1 MSLSPDHP
9 RSVSLREVAQR
20 AGVSGQTVSR
30 VANNAT
36 NVAEPTRQKVIAAMN
51 ELGYRPN
58 VAARALRRGAFGS
71 IGVVVFTL
79 GTLGNIR
86 TIAGIVAEA
95 ARRDYAVELIQVQPD
110 SESDAAEGQVSSA
123 LSRLGQDAVDGII
136 VIIESHLISKSALA
150 FPDGIPSIIVE
161 AGARP
166 DRPSINADQTQG
178 AALAVRHLLDLG
190 HPTVWH
196 VAGPAESNS
205 ARERTETW
213 REILEAEGREVP
225 EPFHGDWTAEA
236 GHRVGLQLAEIPEAT
251 AVFVSNDQMALGLL
265 RALHERRL
273 RVPEDVSVVGFDDM
287 DEAANFWPPL
297 TTVHQFFED
306 AGSLA
311 VSLII
316 DEIQGRDVDPGVRT
330 VGTEL
335 VVRSSS
341 GPYRGPHAA
350 PGPLPEPASVTRP

>member
-1 MSLSPDHP
+1 MTLANDHP
-9 RSVSLREVAQR
+9 RSVSLREVAQA

-30 VANNAT
+30 VANNAP
-36 NVAEPTRQKVIAAMN
+36 NVAEPTRQKVLAAMAD
-51 ELGYRPN
+51 LGYRPN
-58 VAARALRRGAFGS
+58 VAARALRRGSFGS

-95 ARRDYAVELIQVQPD
+95 ARRDYAVELIQVQPGT
-110 SESDAAEGQVSSA
+110 EEGEREGQVSSA

-136 VIIESHLISKSALA
+136 VIIESHLISKSALV

-166 DRPSINADQTQG
+166 DRPSINADQING
-178 AALAVRHLLDLG
+178 ARLAVRHLLDLG

-196 VAGPAESNS
+196 VAGPSESNS

-213 REILEAEGREVP
+213 REILEHEQRAVP
-225 EPFHGDWTAEA
+225 EPFLGDWSADSGYRA
-236 GHRVGLQLAEIPEAT
+236 GLALADLAEAT
-251 AVFVSNDQMALGLL
+251 AVFASNDQMALGVL
-265 RALHERRL
+265 RALHERGV
-273 RVPEDVSVVGFDDM
+273 RVPDDVSVVGFDDM
-287 DEAANFWPPL
+287 DEAAHFWPPL

-316 DEIQGRDVDPGVRT
+316 DEIQGRDLAPGVRT
-330 VGTEL
+330 VATEL
-335 VVRSSS
+335 VVRQST
-341 GPYRGPHAA
+341 GPYTGP
-350 PGPLPEPASVTRP
+350 RPVPPPIHQENS

>member
-1 MSLSPDHP
+1 MSLANDPP

-30 VANNAT
+30 VANNVP
-36 NVAEPTRQKVIAAMN
+36 NVAEATRERVLAAMK

-95 ARRDYAVELIQVQPD
+95 ARRDYAIELIQVQKAD
-110 SESDAAEGQVSSA
+110 SDATEGQVSSA

-136 VIIESHLISKSALA
+136 VIIESHLISKTDLR
-150 FPDGIPSIIVE
+150 FPEGIPSIIVE

-166 DRPSINADQTQG
+166 DRPSINADQSQG
-178 AALAVRHLLDLG
+178 ARLAVEHLLDLG

-196 VAGPAESNS
+196 IAGPVESNS
-205 ARERTETW
+205 AREREQTW
-213 REILEAEGREVP
+213 RALLEEHGREIP
-225 EPFHGDWTAEA
+225 EPVSGDWTAESGYRA
-236 GHRVGLQLAEIPEAT
+236 AVEFLSRGDVS
-251 AVFVSNDQMALGLL
+251 AVFAANDQMALGAL
-265 RALHERRL
+265 RAFHEAGIP
-273 RVPEDVSVVGFDDM
+273 VPERISVVGFDDM
-287 DEAANFWPPL
+287 EESAHFWPPL

-311 VSLII
+311 VALII
-316 DEIQGRDVDPGVRT
+316 DEIEGQAVSPGVRK

-335 VVRSSS
+335 VVRQSTA
-341 GPYRGPHAA
+341 PYR
-350 PGPLPEPASVTRP
+350 R